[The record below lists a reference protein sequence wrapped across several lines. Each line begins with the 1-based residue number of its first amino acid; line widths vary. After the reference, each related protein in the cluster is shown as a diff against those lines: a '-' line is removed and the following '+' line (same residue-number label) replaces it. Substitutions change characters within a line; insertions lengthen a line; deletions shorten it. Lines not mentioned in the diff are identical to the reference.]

1 MSNKRVR
8 VAYGARLGLRNLWVT
23 TVLGSLGLGT
33 PLFADQI
40 TVTALGDSLTQ
51 GFGLPE
57 NDGLVPQLQAWL
69 QANGHPE
76 VVVLNAGVSGDTTS
90 GGAARVAWTLTEDVD
105 AMIVALGG
113 NDVLRGLDPALS
125 RVNIARILSEAAARD
140 VPVLLSGMRAPGN
153 FGPDYKAA
161 FDAIYP
167 ALAEEYN
174 VILHPFFLE
183 GLGAGADVGAARAL
197 MQPDGIHPNAEGVAR
212 IVAEMGPYV
221 STLIGRAR
229 N

>member
-1 MSNKRVR
+1 M
-8 VAYGARLGLRNLWVT
+8 AYGARRGLRNLWVA
-23 TVLGSLGLGT
+23 TVLGTLGLGP
-33 PLFADQI
+33 PLLAQQI
-40 TVTALGDSLTQ
+40 TIAALGDSLTQ

-57 NDGLVPQLQAWL
+57 DDGLVPQLQAWL

-76 VVVLNAGVSGDTTS
+76 VMVLNAGVSGDTTA

-113 NDVLRGLDPALS
+113 NDLLRGLDPEVS
-125 RVNIARILSEAAARD
+125 RANLARILGEAAARD
-140 VPVLLSGMRAPGN
+140 MPVMLSGMRAPGN
-153 FGPDYKAA
+153 FGPEYKAA

-167 ALAEEYN
+167 TLAEEYDT
-174 VILHPFFLE
+174 ILHPFFLE
-183 GLGAGADVGAARAL
+183 GLGAGADVGAARAF

-212 IVAEMGPYV
+212 IVAQMGPYV
-221 STLIGRAR
+221 SMLVGRAR